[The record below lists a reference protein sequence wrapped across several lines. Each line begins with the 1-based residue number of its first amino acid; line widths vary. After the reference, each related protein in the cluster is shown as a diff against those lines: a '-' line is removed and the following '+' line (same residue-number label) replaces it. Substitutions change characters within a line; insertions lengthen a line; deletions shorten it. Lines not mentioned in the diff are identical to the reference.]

1 MRLPTIV
8 TLTLLLA
15 ACGGGGGGGGGNN
28 PPGGGGTAVTL
39 GVDQAFEPPA
49 LSGAHRIGTKAFH
62 WEDLLREEL
71 ITSAPGDNRE
81 LMVHLFYPTDST
93 TGDFRTPVVRAQH
106 WTTLSTD
113 EAVSGRALRRSNY
126 DGVFWPFEHEPAI
139 SAAEAAYPVI
149 IFSHGGGGAIER
161 NLFLIGELA
170 SRGFVVA
177 AINHTY
183 FTDFVSFPDG
193 RLITGQGFGLDANP
207 TITPAEEALLAQ
219 AQNLWSDD
227 QIFVLE
233 QLISLDQDP
242 ADGFLGRLDMNR
254 VVAGGF
260 SFGGATAYEAASK
273 DPRIRAVVDGDGTI
287 WQPADLNIAVPLLF
301 VQSGTGAQFSIF
313 SQVNADGYAV
323 LFDDDVTHLGIE
335 DQSLWWRW
343 DFPAL
348 NPFGPR
354 GGADALRTIGLVSS
368 EFAGKYLDG
377 DAAPSLDD
385 PMQTPVGVRIST
397 F

>member
-1 MRLPTIV
+1 MLRPFIFI
-8 TLTLLLA
+8 LTLLLV
-15 ACGGGGGGGGGNN
+15 ACGGGGGGTGAGNN
-28 PPGGGGTAVTL
+28 PPGGGTAVTF
-39 GVDQAFEPPA
+39 GVDQAFQPPA
-49 LSGAHRIGTKAFH
+49 LSGSHRVGTKAFH

-71 ITSAPGDNRE
+71 ITSATGDNRE

-93 TGDFRTPVVRAQH
+93 SGDFRTPVVRAQH
-106 WTTLSTD
+106 WATLST
-113 EAVSGRALRRSNY
+113 EQLVSGRSLRRSNY
-126 DGVFWPFEHEPAI
+126 DGVFWPFEHEPVI
-139 SAAEAAYPVI
+139 SAADASYPVI
-149 IFSHGGGGAIER
+149 IFSHGGGGAIAR

-183 FTDFVSFPDG
+183 FTDFVRFPDG
-193 RLITGQGFGLDANP
+193 RLISGRGFGLDGDP
-207 TITPAEEALLAQ
+207 TFTPAEEALLAE
-219 AQNLWSDD
+219 AQDLWSDD

-242 ADGFLGRLDMNR
+242 ADGFFGRLDMNR
-254 VVAGGF
+254 VVGGGF

-287 WQPADLNIAVPLLF
+287 WQPAGLNIAVPLLF
-301 VQSGTGAQFSIF
+301 VQSGAGAQLSIF

-385 PMQTPVGVRIST
+385 PMQTPAGVRITT

>member
-1 MRLPTIV
+1 MRPPTIF
-8 TLTLLLA
+8 TLALLLA
-15 ACGGGGGGGGGNN
+15 ACGGGGTESNSSGGGAGGA
-28 PPGGGGTAVTL
+28 AVTF
-39 GVDQAFEPPA
+39 GVEQAFQPPA
-49 LSGAHRIGTKAFH
+49 LSGGHRVGTKAFH

-106 WTTLSTD
+106 WTTLST
-113 EAVSGRALRRSNY
+113 EELVPGRALRRSNY

-139 SAAEAAYPVI
+139 SAADASYPVI
-149 IFSHGGGGAIER
+149 IFSHGGGGAIAR

-170 SRGFVVA
+170 SRGFVVV

-193 RLITGQGFGLDANP
+193 RLISGRGFGLDGDP
-207 TITPAEEALLAQ
+207 TITPAEETLLAE
-219 AQNLWSDD
+219 AQGLWSDD

-233 QLISLDQDP
+233 QLISLVQDP
-242 ADGFLGRLDMNR
+242 VGGFFGRLDMNR
-254 VVAGGF
+254 VASGGF
-260 SFGGATAYEAASK
+260 SFGGAAAYEAASK

-287 WQPADLNIAVPLLF
+287 WQPAGLNVAVPLLF
-301 VQSGTGAQFSIF
+301 VQSGDGAQLSIF

-323 LFDDDVTHLGIE
+323 LFDGGITHLGIE
-335 DQSLWWRW
+335 DLSLWWRW

-354 GGADALRTIGLVSS
+354 GGEDALRTIGLVTG
-368 EFAGKYLDG
+368 EFLRKYLDG
-377 DAAPSLDD
+377 DPAPSLDD
-385 PMQTPVGVRIST
+385 PLQTPVGVRIRT
-397 F
+397 L

>member
-1 MRLPTIV
+1 MRLPTIF

-15 ACGGGGGGGGGNN
+15 ACGGGGTESSS
-28 PPGGGGTAVTL
+28 PGGGTGGTPVTF
-39 GVDQAFEPPA
+39 GVDQAFQAPA
-49 LSGAHRIGTKAFH
+49 LSGAYQVGTKAFH

-106 WTTLSTD
+106 WTTLST
-113 EAVSGRALRRSNY
+113 EELVSGRALRRSNY

-139 SAAEAAYPVI
+139 SAADASYPVV

-193 RLITGQGFGLDANP
+193 RLISGRGFGLDGDP
-207 TITPAEEALLAQ
+207 TITPAEETLLAE
-219 AQNLWSDD
+219 AQDLWSED

-242 ADGFLGRLDMNR
+242 MGGFFGRLDMNR
-254 VVAGGF
+254 VASGGF
-260 SFGGATAYEAASK
+260 SFGGAAAYEAASK
-273 DPRIRAVVDGDGTI
+273 DPRVRAVVDSDGTI
-287 WQPADLNIAVPLLF
+287 WQPAGLNMAVPLLF
-301 VQSGTGAQFSIF
+301 VQSGAGAQLSIF
-313 SQVNADGYAV
+313 SQDNADGYAV
-323 LFDDDVTHLGIE
+323 LFDGGVTHLGIE
-335 DQSLWWRW
+335 DLSLWWRW
-343 DFPAL
+343 DFPVL

-354 GGADALRTIGLVSS
+354 GGEDALRTIGLVTG
-368 EFAGKYLDG
+368 EFLRKYLDG
-377 DAAPSLDD
+377 DPAPSLDD
-385 PMQTPVGVRIST
+385 PLQTPVGVRIRT

>member
-1 MRLPTIV
+1 MRLQTIF

-15 ACGGGGGGGGGNN
+15 ACGGGGSGSNSPSGGGGSMAI
-28 PPGGGGTAVTL
+28 TF
-39 GVDQAFEPPA
+39 GVDQAFQPPA
-49 LSGAHRIGTKAFH
+49 LSGGHRIGTKAFH

-106 WTTLSTD
+106 WATLST
-113 EAVSGRALRRSNY
+113 EEVMSGRALRRSNY

-139 SAAEAAYPVI
+139 SAAEASYPVI

-161 NLFLIGELA
+161 NLFLIGEFA

-193 RLITGQGFGLDANP
+193 RLITGRGFGLDGDP
-207 TITPAEEALLAQ
+207 TITPAEEALLAE
-219 AQNLWSDD
+219 AQDLWSDD

-242 ADGFLGRLDMNR
+242 VDGFLGRLDMNR

-273 DPRIRAVVDGDGTI
+273 DPRIRAVVEGDGTI
-287 WQPADLNIAVPLLF
+287 WQPAGLNIAVPLLF
-301 VQSGTGAQFSIF
+301 VQSGAGAQLSIF
-313 SQVNADGYAV
+313 SQINADGYAV
-323 LFDDDVTHLGIE
+323 LFDGGIAHLGIE
-335 DQSLWWRW
+335 DLSLWWRW

-354 GGADALRTIGLVSS
+354 GGEDALRTIGLVSG
-368 EFAGKYLDG
+368 EFLGKYLDG
-377 DAAPSLDD
+377 DPAPSLDD
-385 PMQTPVGVRIST
+385 PLQTPVGVRITT